1 MIYLSPLRF
10 FGLGGLSMLR
20 MENAWGWVLLAVAV
34 CVGFGCRPAGSEDLA
49 PAGRPDSLPLLEVE
63 PQDHW
68 RSDLQLDEV
77 WMGDLDAIAQRGRL
91 RVLTTYST
99 TNYFLEGGRPRGLTY
114 ELVEEF
120 VKSLNEKLDLRS
132 RPISAVFIPMSRDRL
147 IPELAAGRGDL
158 AAAHLTAT
166 QARAGQVDFGTPLV
180 TGVKEVL
187 VTGPGAPPLE
197 RLEDLSGVEV
207 FVRPSSS
214 YRESLETLNA
224 RLRGQGL
231 APTVVQGADENLEV
245 EDILELLNAGSVT
258 VTVVDDYLAAFWSDV
273 FDGIRVHEDLV
284 LRDDGEIGW
293 ALRKGT
299 PKLAAEVDAFA
310 RAHRKGT
317 LFGNVILKRY
327 LRQNPWVKNMRA
339 ARELERLRETMD
351 LFQRYAARYDFDW
364 LLLAAQAYQES
375 GLDQSLVSPAGAVG
389 VMQLLPSTAA
399 GREVGIADIWEL
411 ENNIHAGVKYLRVL
425 VDRYFDDPGLD
436 DLNRHLFAFAGYNAG
451 PNRIQRLRKEADELG
466 LDSDQWFENV
476 EVVVARRVGG
486 EPVRYVSNIFKYYV
500 AYSLE
505 QETSERRRER
515 KQAIGASDS

>member
-1 MIYLSPLRF
+1 MA
-10 FGLGGLSMLR
+10 R
-20 MENAWGWVLLAVAV
+20 MENAWGWVFLAVAV

-63 PQDHW
+63 PQGDW

-91 RVLTTYST
+91 RVLTTYSR

-120 VKSLNEKLDLRS
+120 VKGLNEKLGLWS
-132 RPISAVFIPMSRDRL
+132 RPISAVFIPTSRDRL

-166 QARAGQVDFGTPLV
+166 QARAAQVDFGTPLV

-231 APTVVQGADENLEV
+231 APTVVQGADEHLEV

-258 VTVVDDYLAAFWSDV
+258 VTLVDDYLAAFWSDV

-299 PKLAAEVDAFA
+299 PELAAEVDAFA

-317 LFGNVILKRY
+317 LFGNVVLKRY

-339 ARELERLRETMD
+339 ERELERLRETMD

-399 GREVGIADIWEL
+399 GREVGIADIGEL

-425 VDRYFDDPGLD
+425 VDRYFDDPGID

-466 LDSDQWFENV
+466 LDPDQWFENV
-476 EVVVARRVGG
+476 EVVVARRVGS

-505 QETSERRRER
+505 QETSERRPET